1 MNVLGFGE
9 EVVAPIEFLNIAE
22 SLPPKMVAE
31 SRAVV

>member
-9 EVVAPIEFLNIAE
+9 EVVAPIEFLSITE
-22 SLPPKMVAE
+22 SLLPKRAAE